1 MERLFLVLLSVSS
14 SLCFGNYSHL
24 GTGAS
29 MAVCQPDTCALL
41 TAVAAMGEKLEA
53 MTQTQGK
60 LEQNLGAVMQKMAGV
75 EATLQYYKSQS
86 QELQKTN
93 QAQDEQL
100 KALGDLTSSTAT
112 KMAFSAALG
121 ASTGPFAQDTPLK
134 YQRILSN
141 IGSGYN
147 PATGIFTAM
156 VRGMYYFS
164 YTMYNN
170 NSGQPNSVVSLMMN
184 SQKMVSTWDTVGDDS
199 QDSATNAAV
208 VQLEAGDSVYV
219 QLYANRAVFDD
230 SYYYNTFSGF
240 LLFTL

>member
-1 MERLFLVLLSVSS
+1 
-14 SLCFGNYSHL
+14 
-24 GTGAS
+24 

-41 TAVAAMGEKLEA
+41 SEVAAMGEKLAA
-53 MTQTQGK
+53 MTQTQST
-60 LEQNLGAVMQKMAGV
+60 LERNLGAMMQKTATV
-75 EATLQYYKSQS
+75 EASLQTCKSQIE
-86 QELQKTN
+86 ELRKIN

-100 KALGDLTSSTAT
+100 KALVGVKSASASR
-112 KMAFSAALG
+112 MAFTAALG
-121 ASTGPFAQDTPLK
+121 TSAGPFEHDTPLQ

-184 SQKMVSTWDTVGDDS
+184 SQKMVSTWDTVGDVGH
-199 QDSATNAAV
+199 DSATNAAV
-208 VQLEAGDSVYV
+208 VQLEAGDSVFV
-219 QLYANRAVFDD
+219 KIYANRVLYDD
-230 SYYYNTFSGF
+230 GNYYNTFSGF